1 MRLDEDV
8 LGQLRHRHAV
18 GGVLEAPRIGVGS
31 EQVHAAVVALVGLEA
46 LEDFLG
52 VVQDGAGRIELEIGA
67 RLDPRLIPAAL
78 GLVVADDCHVVG
90 EDPPEAGVHQLGD
103 AVLLRRR
110 IGCGLDV
117 EFHAHVLRPPRCRW
131 RRCWRRPTLFRA
143 GWLDVISGR
152 TTASL
157 VTAGFRGQHVAE
169 DMLLRKA
176 EVQYVL
182 PKCRSTI
189 AR

>member
-1 MRLDEDV
+1 M
-8 LGQLRHRHAV
+8 
-18 GGVLEAPRIGVGS
+18 
-31 EQVHAAVVALVGLEA
+31 
-46 LEDFLG
+46 
-52 VVQDGAGRIELEIGA
+52 QDRAGRIELEVGA
-67 RLDPRLIPAAL
+67 RLDPRLVPAAL
-78 GLVVADDCHVVG
+78 GLAVADDRHVIG
-90 EDPPEAGVHQLGD
+90 EDPSEAGVHQLGD
-103 AVLLRRR
+103 AVLLRGW

-117 EFHAHVLRPPRCRW
+117 EFHAHVLASRCRW
-131 RRCWRRPTLFRA
+131 RRC
-143 GWLDVISGR
+143 SGARLPDFGARLASIGFCR

-157 VTAGFRGQHVAE
+157 FTAGFRGQHVGE